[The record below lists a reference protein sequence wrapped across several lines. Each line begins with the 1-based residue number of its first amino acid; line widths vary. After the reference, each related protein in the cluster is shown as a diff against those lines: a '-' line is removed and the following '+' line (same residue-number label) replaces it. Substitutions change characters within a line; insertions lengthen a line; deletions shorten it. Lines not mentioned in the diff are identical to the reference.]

1 MTFFE
6 FFKKMPKMIL
16 EVLTLRLFW
25 GLKSLNFKTFKIQFL
40 DLVLK
45 VLTLRPPSCQV
56 AEIVPFSPALLFY
69 PRLYFFYCL
78 ILLHLI
84 SQAFWYTN
92 L

>member
-25 GLKSLNFKTFKIQFL
+25 GLKSLNFKTFKTQFL

-45 VLTLRPPSCQV
+45 VLTLRPPSWMRDRTK
-56 AEIVPFSPALLFY
+56 IVKLEMD
-69 PRLYFFYCL
+69 
-78 ILLHLI
+78 
-84 SQAFWYTN
+84 
-92 L
+92 

>member
-25 GLKSLNFKTFKIQFL
+25 GLKSLNFKTFKTQFL

-45 VLTLRPPSCQV
+45 VLTLRPPSCPGQNCMY
-56 AEIVPFSPALLFY
+56 IGK
-69 PRLYFFYCL
+69 R
-78 ILLHLI
+78 
-84 SQAFWYTN
+84 
-92 L
+92 

>member
-25 GLKSLNFKTFKIQFL
+25 GLKSLNFKTFKTLVF

-45 VLTLRPPSCQV
+45 VLTLRLFFL
-56 AEIVPFSPALLFY
+56 IVDHKECTLQ
-69 PRLYFFYCL
+69 FFYHKIWL
-78 ILLHLI
+78 DPKPLSIEK
-84 SQAFWYTN
+84 N
-92 L
+92 R